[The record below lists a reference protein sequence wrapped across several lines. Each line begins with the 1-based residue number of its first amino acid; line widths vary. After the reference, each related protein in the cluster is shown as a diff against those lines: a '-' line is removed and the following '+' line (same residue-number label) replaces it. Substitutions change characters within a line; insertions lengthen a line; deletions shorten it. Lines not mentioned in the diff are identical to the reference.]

1 MTPSQID
8 FAIKS
13 YANSS
18 RRSRRLPVASP
29 YAAQKNSRLANRLGS
44 LMTIEFQTTGSSNCS
59 LDENAFI
66 YKSLAQHKCS
76 KVQLVIVHCCCCC
89 LYLVNK
95 ATESDISRSEIQ
107 FWITIFIYLSVPT
120 IVISHTVVPNCVYS
134 YLFADMP
141 KVNTS
146 EVVRKCECV
155 NTNTWILRIQANMSY
170 SWIKCLS

>member
-1 MTPSQID
+1 MTPSRID

-13 YANSS
+13 YANST

-29 YAAQKNSRLANRLGS
+29 YAAQKNSRLANRLRS

-66 YKSLAQHKCS
+66 YKSLAQHQSS

-134 YLFADMP
+134 YLCWYAKSKHKWSATQMWMCEYEY
-141 KVNTS
+141 VNTTNTS
-146 EVVRKCECV
+146 EYV
-155 NTNTWILRIQANMSY
+155 IQLN
-170 SWIKCLS
+170 

>member
-1 MTPSQID
+1 MTEREKQQNSCLAPKQQQQQQNKVKYLVSYRMTLSRID

-13 YANSS
+13 YANST

-29 YAAQKNSRLANRLGS
+29 YVVQKNSRLANRLGS

-59 LDENAFI
+59 LDENGFI
-66 YKSLAQHKCS
+66 YKSLAQTQSS

-107 FWITIFIYLSVPT
+107 F
-120 IVISHTVVPNCVYS
+120 
-134 YLFADMP
+134 
-141 KVNTS
+141 
-146 EVVRKCECV
+146 
-155 NTNTWILRIQANMSY
+155 
-170 SWIKCLS
+170 